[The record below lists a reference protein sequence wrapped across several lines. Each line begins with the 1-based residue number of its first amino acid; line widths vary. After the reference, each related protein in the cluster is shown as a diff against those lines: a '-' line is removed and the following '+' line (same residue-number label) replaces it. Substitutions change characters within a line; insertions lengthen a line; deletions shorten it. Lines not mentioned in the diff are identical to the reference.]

1 MREYIVSFDE
11 EFKLD
16 ENGLL
21 LALKLMEERI
31 SNDIQYEKDKEI
43 RLKSKINNIV
53 GSGFFKDI
61 NRERLQGKL
70 LSQEE
75 IIESKEL
82 WLKNWKDDNKEKLYK
97 NNLSEL
103 NKMDTEFFLE
113 IVGAGD
119 QLGFKRFT
127 ILQEVLLIPLYI
139 DDDGDQIAN
148 EKTLEYSA
156 RCISKMLGFYENDGI
171 DVIKSIDKFT
181 KEISGFWSRVIKFGV
196 LGAGLMALIAFAAV
210 PFIATTVGSSILG
223 LSGAAAFTGG
233 LALIGG
239 GSIVSGGLG
248 MAGGYT
254 IIAGAGSIL
263 GMAGGGAL
271 GKKMS
276 KINID
281 YLLVSM
287 VKTLNSIKY
296 LKREEYRDTTGASNR
311 IIHKFLRIKH
321 ELERDIILNNEIDN
335 YKDVKDKIKIINY
348 TFDEICNLL

>member
-1 MREYIVSFDE
+1 MKEYVVSFDE

-21 LALKLMEERI
+21 LALKLIEERI
-31 SNDIQYEKDKEI
+31 NNDIQYEKNKKI
-43 RLKSKINNIV
+43 KLKSKINNIV

-70 LSQEE
+70 LTQEQ
-75 IIESKEL
+75 IIECKEL
-82 WLKNWKDDNKEKLYK
+82 WLKNWKDRNKEKLYK
-97 NNLSEL
+97 SNLLEFS
-103 NKMDTEFFLE
+103 NMDKEFFLR
-113 IVGAGD
+113 IVEAGD
-119 QLGFKRFT
+119 SLGFKRFT
-127 ILQEVLLIPLYI
+127 VLQEVLLIPLYI
-139 DDDGDQIAN
+139 DDDGKQIAD

-156 RCISKMLGFYENDGI
+156 RCISKMLGLYENDGI
-171 DVIKSIDKFT
+171 DIIRSIDKFT
-181 KEISGFWSRVIKFGV
+181 KEINGFWSRVIKIGI
-196 LGAGLMALIAFAAV
+196 LGAGLMALIAFASV

-223 LSGAAAFTGG
+223 LNGAAAFTGG

-239 GSIVSGGLG
+239 GSIASGGLG
-248 MAGGYT
+248 MTGGYT

-263 GMAGGGAL
+263 GMAGGSAL

-276 KINID
+276 KVDID

-296 LKREEYRDTTGASNR
+296 LKREKYRDTTGASNR

-348 TFDEICNLL
+348 TFDEICSLL